1 MNIKVQFSEGNGFYL
16 SIPADAAQRSE
27 LPTYFIN
34 IVQRKKQLHFT
45 SIELVSFENLRDL
58 LVKFFEIFTLLQLQ
72 LNYRVSESLSEIY
85 RHSDR
90 YQHYQLICGQTTVI
104 EYIVFSFISEILD
117 SIRNSIHILYNISEA
132 IALLDMCVAFTYM
145 FTVADYGT

>member
-16 SIPADAAQRSE
+16 SIPADAAQRSV